1 MKGDDVMPRGPI
13 GGRRGPGIVRTAAK
27 TAVVAGTATATVK
40 AVDRA
45 MGGGQQPA
53 APAPES
59 TVPAPTGALPTAA
72 GMTDEQIQ
80 KLKELAQLR
89 DSGVLTDEEF
99 QVQKQRLL
107 AA

>member
-1 MKGDDVMPRGPI
+1 MPRGPI

-45 MGGGQQPA
+45 MDGGQQPA

-59 TVPAPTGALPTAA
+59 TAPAQAGAPAGSA
-72 GMTDEQIQ
+72 GMSDQQIQ

-99 QVQKQRLL
+99 QTQKQMIL
-107 AA
+107 AG